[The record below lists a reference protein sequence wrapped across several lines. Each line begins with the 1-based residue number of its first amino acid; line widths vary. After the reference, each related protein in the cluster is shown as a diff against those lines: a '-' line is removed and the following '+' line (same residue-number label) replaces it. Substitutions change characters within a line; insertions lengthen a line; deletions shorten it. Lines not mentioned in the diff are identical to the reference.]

1 MKKKL
6 ILIASLVVIVALSI
20 FYVQNNNL
28 IADDKDKKDCSSSCT
43 KTAGTMT
50 ESKSECSDKTKM
62 SSASNTSD
70 DDLVGFVAYEFVT
83 DKIHCDGCKTEMTG
97 NLMGIS
103 GVKEVV
109 YGETCNVSKMTSVK
123 VMYSGDETNPEI
135 IAASV
140 KEKGLQG
147 KCEDGTKCDSKK
159 KDEKKS

>member
-6 ILIASLVVIVALSI
+6 ILVASLVVIVALSI

-28 IADDKDKKDCSSSCT
+28 IADDKDKKDCSTSCT
-43 KTAGTMT
+43 KTAGTT
-50 ESKSECSDKTKM
+50 ETKSDCSGDKM

-70 DDLVGFVAYEFVT
+70 DDLTGYAAYEFVT
-83 DKIHCDGCKTEMTG
+83 DKIHCDGCKSEMTG

-109 YGETCNVSKMTSVK
+109 YGETCNVSKMTNIK
-123 VMYSGDETNPEI
+123 VMYSGEETNPEI